1 MKRTREAGL
10 TREQLEA
17 GEYGSEADEADQN
30 GMNKASAAVLG
41 ERKIVKVKRHI
52 QATGEVKTDV
62 PGKPTQFKLVGAL
75 SKGPA
80 ATTSTANAEKPT
92 FQFNANSAKP
102 ADEKPNA
109 ASESKNLFGENGT
122 KKFAVANGGTFG
134 GVKVGENKSN
144 SLFGSG
150 VKSGAD
156 SAAKEPMFKPT
167 SGGLFGG
174 KKLPEQPPKA
184 EETSSSLFGGV
195 KPA

>member
-1 MKRTREAGL
+1 
-10 TREQLEA
+10 
-17 GEYGSEADEADQN
+17 
-30 GMNKASAAVLG
+30 MNKASAAVLG

-80 ATTSTANAEKPT
+80 ATSSANTSKPT

-102 ADEKPNA
+102 ADEKTNP
-109 ASESKNLFGENGT
+109 ASESKNLFGDNGT

-134 GVKVGENKSN
+134 GVKVGENKTSG
-144 SLFGSG
+144 LFGSG
-150 VKSGAD
+150 IKSGAD

-174 KKLPEQPPKA
+174 KKLPDQPPKA
-184 EETSSSLFGGV
+184 EETKAASTSLFGGV